1 MEMMIIK
8 KGRKVVGV
16 INEDL
21 REFQNMNKSA
31 EYTMKRLERKLSPEL
46 VEMLITQLEGFNE
59 MIQDEMADNLDLY
72 VRNHEVKTTGC
83 PSVDMV
89 LDVCY
94 MWIAAELGE
103 I

>member
-1 MEMMIIK
+1 MMIIK
-8 KGRKVVGV
+8 KGKRRVRLVE
-16 INEDL
+16 EDL
-21 REFQNMNKSA
+21 RDYQGMNKCA
-31 EYTMKRLERKLSPEL
+31 EYTMKRLERKLSTEL
-46 VEMLITQLEGFNE
+46 VDMLITQLLGFNE
-59 MIQDEMADNLDLY
+59 VIQVEMADNLDLY

-94 MWIAAELGE
+94 MWIAAELGD